1 MIVLIDN
8 YDSFTYN
15 LYQLI
20 GQFDHEI
27 VVIRNDEKSVEDIK
41 SLKPRAIIIS
51 PGPGRPEDAGI
62 CEELIQKCQK
72 DFPMLGICL
81 GHQAIIESFSGTVDY
96 APKLMHG
103 KSSTITID
111 TTSPIFQGVSERT
124 VVGRYHSLAGSEN
137 NWPDIL
143 QIIGRSDDGA
153 IMAIKHQDYPI
164 YGLQFH
170 PESILTSEGERMI
183 KNFLKETSY
192 D

>member
-20 GQFDHEI
+20 GQFEQDII
-27 VVIRNDEKSVEDIK
+27 VLRNDEKRVEEIK
-41 SLKPRAIIIS
+41 AMKPRAIIIS
-51 PGPGRPEDAGI
+51 PGPGRPKDAGI

-72 DFPMLGICL
+72 EIPILGICL
-81 GHQAIIESFSGTVDY
+81 GHQAIIESFGGTVDY

-103 KSSTITID
+103 KSSTVTID
-111 TTSPIFQGVSERT
+111 TTSPIFQGVNERI

-137 NWPDIL
+137 NWPDVL

-170 PESILTSEGERMI
+170 PESILTSEGEKMI